1 MKVGYARC
9 STSEQDLGGQT
20 EALRAAGCQR
30 VYSEK
35 KSGANGDR
43 AAFQRMLQDVQPGDV
58 VVVTRLDRLAR
69 STRDL
74 LNTLDRLGQ
83 DEIGFQSLRE
93 TAIDTTTPHGRLTIS
108 ILAAIAEFEREL
120 IQARMTEG
128 RKRAVKNGVK
138 FGRPHKLDAFQKRE
152 ALKRLAA
159 GESQSL
165 IARTYGV
172 DRATINRLAQKSAVP

>member
-1 MKVGYARC
+1 MKIGYGRV
-9 STSEQDLGGQT
+9 STAEQGLGGQL

-30 VYSEK
+30 IYSEK
-35 KSGANGDR
+35 QSGKNDNR
-43 AAFQRMLQDVQPGDV
+43 AALQRMLKELQPGDV

-74 LNTLDRLGQ
+74 LNLLDRFGQ
-83 DEIGFQSLRE
+83 DEVGFQSLRE
-93 TAIDTTTPHGRLTIS
+93 TAIDTTTPSGRLTIS

-120 IQARMTEG
+120 IQARISEG

-152 ALKRLAA
+152 ALKRIAA

-172 DRATINRLAQKSAVP
+172 DRATINRLQRRV